1 MFIPRKYYWRIIMSK
16 VPNQKKEA
24 TLGISI
30 IPVLVIIAALAVA
43 IIVFGTDPHIPIL
56 IGAAVGTMIA
66 VGVLGYKWEEIEK
79 GIIESIGSVM
89 QAILI
94 LAIIGMLIGTW
105 IAGGI
110 VPTLI
115 YYGLKILSPAFFL
128 VSTLF
133 LCSIVSLATGSSW
146 TTAGTVGV
154 ALIGI
159 ATGLGVSVPLAAGCI
174 VSGAYFGDKM
184 SPLSDTTNL
193 APAMAG
199 ATLFDH
205 IKHMFYTTGLSYAIT
220 AVIFI
225 ILGLQYRGAELDA
238 AEINGI
244 LDAIK
249 SIYVINPLFLLVPVI
264 TIGAVALKIPAIP
277 GLILGVVLG
286 GICMIFQGG
295 DLGAILDVVQNGTV
309 AESGHA
315 MVDELL
321 TNGGMQSMM
330 WTISLIMCA
339 LTFGGVLESTGMMQ
353 CIASKMLEKAKT
365 TGSLI
370 LVTLLSCLF
379 VNVLCADQYLGI
391 ALPGKMFKDAYAE
404 RGLAPRNLS
413 RCLEDSGTVTSA
425 LIPWNTCGASMASF
439 LGVSTFAYAPFAF
452 FNILSP
458 IVSAVYGFI
467 GFSIM
472 TLEEDPAS
480 EQYVRPMKLKK
491 SSSEMQEYIVNY
503 QKKHNIIA

>member
-1 MFIPRKYYWRIIMSK
+1 MSK
-16 VPNQKKEA
+16 VPRERKEA
-24 TLGISI
+24 TLGISV
-30 IPVLVIIAALAVA
+30 IPVIVIVAVLAVA
-43 IIVFGTDPHIPIL
+43 IIIYGQDPHIPIL
-56 IGAAVGTMIA
+56 IGAAVGALIA
-66 VGVLGYKWEEIEK
+66 VYNLGYTWDELEK
-79 GIIESIGSVM
+79 GIIDSIGSVM

-94 LAIIGMLIGTW
+94 LAVIGMLIGTW
-105 IAGGI
+105 IGGGI

-115 YYGLKILSPAFFL
+115 YYGLQILSPSFFL
-128 VSTLF
+128 ITALL
-133 LCSIVSLATGSSW
+133 LCSIVSIATGSSW

-159 ATGLGVSVPLAAGCI
+159 AEGLGISVALAAGCI

-205 IKHMFYTTGLSYAIT
+205 IRHMFYTTGVSYGIV
-220 AVIFI
+220 AVIYI
-225 ILGLQYRGAELDA
+225 VLGLQYKGQELNA
-238 AEINGI
+238 SEINGI
-244 LDAIK
+244 LEAIK
-249 SIYVINPLFLLVPVI
+249 SIYIINPLFLLVPVI

-277 GLILGVVLG
+277 GLLIGVVLG
-286 GICMIFQGG
+286 GFCMIFQGG
-295 DLGAILDVVQNGTV
+295 DLGAILEAINYGVE
-309 AESGHA
+309 AASGHE

-353 CIASKMLEKAKT
+353 CIAGKMLGWAKS

-370 LVTLLSCLF
+370 LVTVLSCLF
-379 VNVLCADQYLGI
+379 VNILCADQYLGI

-413 RCLEDSGTVTSA
+413 RALEDSGTVTSA
-425 LIPWNTCGASMASF
+425 LVPWNTCGATMAGF
-439 LGVSTFAYAPFAF
+439 LGVSTFVYAPFAF

-458 IVSAVYGFI
+458 IVSVIYGFT

-480 EQYVRPMKLKK
+480 PQYKHKMKLKK
-491 SSSEMQEYIVNY
+491 SGRELEEYIANY
-503 QKKHNIIA
+503 QAKAN

>member
-1 MFIPRKYYWRIIMSK
+1 MSK
-16 VPNQKKEA
+16 VPKEKKQA
-24 TLGISI
+24 TLGISL
-30 IPVLVIIAALAVA
+30 IPVLVIVAVLAVA
-43 IIVFGTDPHIPIL
+43 IIVFGQDPHIPIL
-56 IGAAVGTMIA
+56 IGAAVGALIA
-66 VGVLGYKWEEIEK
+66 VYGLGYTWEEIEK
-79 GIIESIGSVM
+79 GIIDSIGSVM
-89 QAILI
+89 QAIII

-115 YYGLKILSPAFFL
+115 YYGLQILSPSFFL
-128 VSTLF
+128 ITALL

-159 ATGLGVSVPLAAGCI
+159 ATGLGISVPLAAGCI

-205 IKHMFYTTGLSYAIT
+205 IKHMMYTTGLSYGIA
-220 AVIFI
+220 AVLFI
-225 ILGLQYRGAELDA
+225 ILGLQYRGQELDA
-238 AEINGI
+238 GQIQGI
-244 LDAIK
+244 LNAIE
-249 SIYVINPLFLLVPVI
+249 SIYTINPLFLLVPVI
-264 TIGAVALKIPAIP
+264 TITAVALKIPAIP
-277 GLILGVVLG
+277 GLLIGVGLG
-286 GICMIFQGG
+286 GICMLFQGG
-295 DLGAILDVVQNGTV
+295 DLGSMLDVIQNGIE
-309 AESGHA
+309 ASSGHE

-321 TNGGMQSMM
+321 SGGGMQSMM

-339 LTFGGVLESTGMMQ
+339 LTFGGILEVSGMMA
-353 CIASKMLEKAKT
+353 CIANKMLSWAKS

-370 LVTLLSCLF
+370 LVTVLSCLF

-391 ALPGKMFKDAYAE
+391 ALPGKMFKDAYAA

-413 RCLEDSGTVTSA
+413 RALEDSGTVTSA
-425 LIPWNTCGASMASF
+425 LVPWNTCGATMAAF
-439 LGVSTFAYAPFAF
+439 LGVSTFAYAPYAF

-458 IVSAVYGFI
+458 IVSTLYGFLGI
-467 GFSIM
+467 SIM

-480 EQYVRPMKLKK
+480 KQYVRKMKVKK
-491 SSSEMQEYIVNY
+491 SPRELEEWIAEY
-503 QKKHNIIA
+503 QKKHANA

>member
-1 MFIPRKYYWRIIMSK
+1 MSK
-16 VPNQKKEA
+16 VPRERKEA
-24 TLGISI
+24 TLGISV
-30 IPVLVIIAALAVA
+30 IPVIVIVAVLAVA
-43 IIVFGTDPHIPIL
+43 IIIYGQDPHIPIL
-56 IGAAVGTMIA
+56 IGAAVGALIA
-66 VGVLGYKWEEIEK
+66 VYNLGYTWDELEK
-79 GIIESIGSVM
+79 GIIDSIGSVM

-94 LAIIGMLIGTW
+94 LAVIGMLIGTW
-105 IAGGI
+105 IGGGI

-115 YYGLKILSPAFFL
+115 YYGLQILSPSFFL
-128 VSTLF
+128 ITALL
-133 LCSIVSLATGSSW
+133 LCSIVSIATGSSW

-159 ATGLGVSVPLAAGCI
+159 AEGLGISVALAAGCI

-205 IKHMFYTTGLSYAIT
+205 IRHMFYTTGVSYGIV
-220 AVIFI
+220 AVIYI
-225 ILGLQYRGAELDA
+225 VLGLQYKGQELNA
-238 AEINGI
+238 SEINGI
-244 LDAIK
+244 LEAIK
-249 SIYVINPLFLLVPVI
+249 SIYIINPLFLLVPVI

-277 GLILGVVLG
+277 GLLIGVVLG
-286 GICMIFQGG
+286 GFCMIFQGG
-295 DLGAILDVVQNGTV
+295 DLGAILEAINYGVE
-309 AESGHA
+309 AASGHE

-353 CIASKMLEKAKT
+353 CIASKMLGWAKS

-370 LVTLLSCLF
+370 LVTVLSCLF
-379 VNVLCADQYLGI
+379 VNILCADQYLGI

-413 RCLEDSGTVTSA
+413 RALEDSGTVTSA
-425 LIPWNTCGASMASF
+425 LVPWNTCGATMAGF
-439 LGVSTFAYAPFAF
+439 LGVSTFVYAPFAF

-458 IVSAVYGFI
+458 IVSVIYGFT

-480 EQYVRPMKLKK
+480 PQYKHKMKLKK
-491 SSSEMQEYIVNY
+491 SGRELEEYIANY
-503 QKKHNIIA
+503 QAKAN

>member
-1 MFIPRKYYWRIIMSK
+1 MSK
-16 VPNQKKEA
+16 VPKQKKKA

-30 IPVLVIIAALAVA
+30 IPVLVIVAVLAVA
-43 IIVFGTDPHIPIL
+43 IIVFEQDPHIPIL
-56 IGAAVGTMIA
+56 IGAVVGALIA
-66 VGVLGYKWEEIEK
+66 VFALGYNWEELEK

-89 QAILI
+89 QAIII
-94 LAIIGMLIGTW
+94 LAIIGSLIGTW
-105 IAGGI
+105 IGGGI

-115 YYGLKILSPAFFL
+115 YYGLQILSPSFFL
-128 VSTLF
+128 ITALL

-159 ATGLGVSVPLAAGCI
+159 ATGLGISVPLAAGCI

-199 ATLFDH
+199 STLFDH
-205 IKHMFYTTGLSYAIT
+205 IRHMMYTTGLSYGIT
-220 AVIFI
+220 AIIFI
-225 ILGLQYRGAELDA
+225 VLGFGYRGQELNAE
-238 AEINGI
+238 EIQGI
-244 LDAIK
+244 LTAIE
-249 SIYVINPLFLLVPVI
+249 SIYTINPLFLLVPVI

-277 GLILGVVLG
+277 GLLLGVVLG
-286 GICMIFQGG
+286 GICMIFQGS
-295 DLGAILDVVQNGTV
+295 DLGSILYAVHEGVE
-309 AESGHA
+309 AASGHE
-315 MVDELL
+315 MVDQLL
-321 TNGGMQSMM
+321 SGGGMQSMM

-339 LTFGGVLESTGMMQ
+339 LTFGGVLEVTGMMA
-353 CIASKMLEKAKT
+353 CIAGTMLEKAKS

-370 LVTLLSCLF
+370 LVTVLSCLF

-391 ALPGKMFKDAYAE
+391 ALPGKMFKDEYAE

-413 RCLEDSGTVTSA
+413 RALEDSGTVTSA
-425 LIPWNTCGASMASF
+425 LVPWNTCGATMAGF
-439 LGVSTFAYAPFAF
+439 LGVPTFAYAPFAF
-452 FNILSP
+452 FNLLSP
-458 IVSAVYGFI
+458 LVSVLYGFT

-480 EQYVRPMKLKK
+480 EQYVRPMKVKK
-491 SSSEMQEYIVNY
+491 SPRELEEWIKEYRAKHVN
-503 QKKHNIIA
+503 A

>member
-1 MFIPRKYYWRIIMSK
+1 MSK
-16 VPNQKKEA
+16 VPRERKEA
-24 TLGISI
+24 TLGISV
-30 IPVLVIIAALAVA
+30 IPVIVIVAVLAVA
-43 IIVFGTDPHIPIL
+43 IIIYGQDPHIPIL
-56 IGAAVGTMIA
+56 IGAAVGALIA
-66 VGVLGYKWEEIEK
+66 VYNLGYTWDELEK
-79 GIIESIGSVM
+79 GIIDSIGSVM

-94 LAIIGMLIGTW
+94 LAVIGMLIGTW
-105 IAGGI
+105 IGGGI

-115 YYGLKILSPAFFL
+115 YYGLQILSPSFFL
-128 VSTLF
+128 ITALL
-133 LCSIVSLATGSSW
+133 LCSIVSIATGSSW

-159 ATGLGVSVPLAAGCI
+159 AEGLGISVALAAGCI

-205 IKHMFYTTGLSYAIT
+205 IRHMFYTTGVSYGIA
-220 AVIFI
+220 AVIYI
-225 ILGLQYRGAELDA
+225 VLGLQYKGQELNA
-238 AEINGI
+238 SEINGI
-244 LDAIK
+244 LEAIK
-249 SIYVINPLFLLVPVI
+249 SIYIINPLFLLVPVI

-277 GLILGVVLG
+277 GLLIGVVLG
-286 GICMIFQGG
+286 GFCMIFQGG
-295 DLGAILDVVQNGTV
+295 DLGAILEAINYGVE
-309 AESGHA
+309 AASGHE

-353 CIASKMLEKAKT
+353 CIAGKMLGWAKS

-370 LVTLLSCLF
+370 LVTVLSCLF
-379 VNVLCADQYLGI
+379 VNILCADQYLGI

-413 RCLEDSGTVTSA
+413 RALEDSGTVTSA
-425 LIPWNTCGASMASF
+425 LVPWNTCGATMAGF

-458 IVSAVYGFI
+458 IVSVIYGFT

-480 EQYVRPMKLKK
+480 PQYKHKMKLKK
-491 SSSEMQEYIVNY
+491 SGRELEEYIANY
-503 QKKHNIIA
+503 QAKAN

>member
-1 MFIPRKYYWRIIMSK
+1 MSK
-16 VPNQKKEA
+16 VPREKKEA

-30 IPVLVIIAALAVA
+30 IPVLVIIAALAFAV
-43 IIVFGTDPHIPIL
+43 IVLGADPHIPIL
-56 IGAAVGTMIA
+56 VGAAVGALIA
-66 VGVLGYKWEEIEK
+66 VFVLGYTWDEIEK
-79 GIIESIGSVM
+79 GIIDSIGSVM

-94 LAIIGMLIGTW
+94 LAVIGMLIGTW
-105 IAGGI
+105 IGGGV

-115 YYGLKILSPAFFL
+115 YYGLKLLSPTFFL
-128 VSTLF
+128 ITALL
-133 LCSIVSLATGSSW
+133 LCSVVAVATGSSW

-159 ATGLGVSVPLAAGCI
+159 AQGLGISPALAAGCI

-205 IKHMFYTTGLSYAIT
+205 IKHMGYTTVLSYGIT
-220 AVIFI
+220 AIAYI
-225 ILGLQYRGAELDA
+225 ILGFQYRGKAIDA
-238 AEINGI
+238 SEIQGI
-244 LDAIK
+244 LTAIE
-249 SIYVINPLFLLVPVI
+249 SIYTINPLFLLVPVI
-264 TIGAVALKIPAIP
+264 TIGAVAMKIPAIP
-277 GLILGVVLG
+277 GLLLGVL
-286 GICMIFQGG
+286 
-295 DLGAILDVVQNGTV
+295 LGAICMLFQGAGDMGSIVGAIHYGVE
-309 AESGHA
+309 AASGHA

-321 TNGGMQSMM
+321 TGGGMDSMM

-339 LTFGGVLESTGMMQ
+339 LTFGGVLESTGMMAT
-353 CIASKMLEKAKT
+353 IANKMLSFAKN
-365 TGSLI
+365 TGSLV
-370 LVTLLSCLF
+370 LVTALSCLF

-391 ALPGKMFKDAYAE
+391 ALPGKMFKDAYAA

-413 RCLEDSGTVTSA
+413 RALEDSGTVTSA
-425 LIPWNTCGASMASF
+425 LVPWNTCGATMSSF

-458 IVSAVYGFI
+458 IITVLYAFT

-472 TLEEDPAS
+472 TIEEDPAS
-480 EQYVRPMKLKK
+480 PEYKHKMKLKK
-491 SSSEMQEYIVNY
+491 SNKELEEYIQNY
-503 QKKHNIIA
+503 QAKAKLAQ